1 MRGKRVLF
9 STGTDEHG
17 LKVASM
23 TATLCDQSPSLTCA
37 RGTLHGDSGV
47 CVCGVCLWAQV
58 QEAAAAAGMEPGDF
72 CDAISQRFRDAFEA
86 FAIEPTDFVR
96 TTEPRHHKV
105 HERQQSCVAAPPWFT
120 RRDRSPNNRPP
131 QHCGNISVNVAT

>member
-1 MRGKRVLF
+1 MGILVC
-9 STGTDEHG
+9 
-17 LKVASM
+17 V
-23 TATLCDQSPSLTCA
+23 C
-37 RGTLHGDSGV
+37 V
-47 CVCGVCLWAQV
+47 CVCGVCLGAQV

-105 HERQQSCVAAPPWFT
+105 HERQQSCVAAPPFGSHIVT
-120 RRDRSPNNRPP
+120 ALQTTDRHSIVGTSP
-131 QHCGNISVNVAT
+131 